1 MAKKIYVLDS
11 NILMQSPNAIFG
23 FADNIVAITGTTL
36 QELDKHKT
44 DPGDRGYNTRE
55 TVRILDDIRS
65 KGNLKKGV
73 ELYNDGILM
82 VIPDMIYEAMPSE
95 YSLSIADNRIIS
107 TVLAYSQTVKKTPV
121 ILITNDLSMRINAT
135 LCGCDVQGYKNETVE
150 IDNVYSG
157 KRDISLSCAIIN
169 QLYDEKKLFV
179 DEDVLSEINMN
190 KNDFIENEFL
200 HVTAIEDEL
209 KTAMAY
215 YRDGYICLIDEKPLR
230 GFGGIRGK
238 NLTQKMLMHALLAP
252 ASKLPLVVVKGPAGT
267 GKTLLAI
274 ACGLN
279 DTYSQGRMERIYD
292 QIMITRS
299 NTISDNDLG
308 FLPGTLEEKMDP
320 LVAPFMD
327 NMKTIF
333 AGTGKDKDLETAE
346 NQIEYVMTHGIVK
359 IAAVGY
365 LRGRTLPDTY
375 LIVDEAQNLTVHQA
389 LEIVSRA
396 GENTKVV
403 LLGDPDQ
410 IDSRYLDRRNNGL
423 VFTAEKMKGSPLC
436 AQITFEQEE
445 SVRSPLAMEA
455 AKRMTV

>member
-55 TVRILDDIRS
+55 TVRILDDIRG

-157 KRDISLSCAIIN
+157 KRDISLSCARIN

-209 KTAMAY
+209 KTAM
-215 YRDGYICLIDEKPLR
+215 
-230 GFGGIRGK
+230 
-238 NLTQKMLMHALLAP
+238 
-252 ASKLPLVVVKGPAGT
+252 
-267 GKTLLAI
+267 
-274 ACGLN
+274 
-279 DTYSQGRMERIYD
+279 
-292 QIMITRS
+292 
-299 NTISDNDLG
+299 
-308 FLPGTLEEKMDP
+308 
-320 LVAPFMD
+320 
-327 NMKTIF
+327 
-333 AGTGKDKDLETAE
+333 
-346 NQIEYVMTHGIVK
+346 
-359 IAAVGY
+359 
-365 LRGRTLPDTY
+365 
-375 LIVDEAQNLTVHQA
+375 
-389 LEIVSRA
+389 
-396 GENTKVV
+396 
-403 LLGDPDQ
+403 
-410 IDSRYLDRRNNGL
+410 
-423 VFTAEKMKGSPLC
+423 FTC
-436 AQITFEQEE
+436 
-445 SVRSPLAMEA
+445 
-455 AKRMTV
+455 

>member
-1 MAKKIYVLDS
+1 MLLS
-11 NILMQSPNAIFG
+11 
-23 FADNIVAITGTTL
+23 VA
-36 QELDKHKT
+36 
-44 DPGDRGYNTRE
+44 
-55 TVRILDDIRS
+55 
-65 KGNLKKGV
+65 
-73 ELYNDGILM
+73 
-82 VIPDMIYEAMPSE
+82 
-95 YSLSIADNRIIS
+95 
-107 TVLAYSQTVKKTPV
+107 VKY
-121 ILITNDLSMRINAT
+121 RAT
-135 LCGCDVQGYKNETVE
+135 
-150 IDNVYSG
+150 
-157 KRDISLSCAIIN
+157 
-169 QLYDEKKLFV
+169 F
-179 DEDVLSEINMN
+179 
-190 KNDFIENEFL
+190 
-200 HVTAIEDEL
+200 EDEL

-238 NLTQKMLMHALLAP
+238 NITQKMLMHALLEP
-252 ASKLPLVVVKGPAGT
+252 AEHLPLVVVKGPAGT

-279 DTYSQGRMERIYD
+279 DTYSQGRWERIYD

-346 NQIEYVMTHGIVK
+346 RQIEHVMSHGIVK

-396 GENTKVV
+396 GGICQKSTCDGGSKEN
-403 LLGDPDQ
+403 
-410 IDSRYLDRRNNGL
+410 DSLKETRR
-423 VFTAEKMKGSPLC
+423 
-436 AQITFEQEE
+436 II
-445 SVRSPLAMEA
+445 
-455 AKRMTV
+455 

>member
-1 MAKKIYVLDS
+1 
-11 NILMQSPNAIFG
+11 
-23 FADNIVAITGTTL
+23 
-36 QELDKHKT
+36 
-44 DPGDRGYNTRE
+44 
-55 TVRILDDIRS
+55 
-65 KGNLKKGV
+65 
-73 ELYNDGILM
+73 
-82 VIPDMIYEAMPSE
+82 
-95 YSLSIADNRIIS
+95 
-107 TVLAYSQTVKKTPV
+107 
-121 ILITNDLSMRINAT
+121 MRINAT

-157 KRDISLSCAIIN
+157 KRDISLSCARIN

-179 DEDVLSEINMN
+179 
-190 KNDFIENEFL
+190 
-200 HVTAIEDEL
+200 
-209 KTAMAY
+209 
-215 YRDGYICLIDEKPLR
+215 DEKPLR

-333 AGTGKDKDLETAE
+333 VGTGKDKDLETAE

-396 GENTKVV
+396 GENTKFV

>member
-1 MAKKIYVLDS
+1 
-11 NILMQSPNAIFG
+11 
-23 FADNIVAITGTTL
+23 
-36 QELDKHKT
+36 
-44 DPGDRGYNTRE
+44 
-55 TVRILDDIRS
+55 
-65 KGNLKKGV
+65 
-73 ELYNDGILM
+73 
-82 VIPDMIYEAMPSE
+82 
-95 YSLSIADNRIIS
+95 
-107 TVLAYSQTVKKTPV
+107 
-121 ILITNDLSMRINAT
+121 
-135 LCGCDVQGYKNETVE
+135 
-150 IDNVYSG
+150 
-157 KRDISLSCAIIN
+157 
-169 QLYDEKKLFV
+169 
-179 DEDVLSEINMN
+179 MN

-333 AGTGKDKDLETAE
+333 AGTG
-346 NQIEYVMTHGIVK
+346 
-359 IAAVGY
+359 
-365 LRGRTLPDTY
+365 
-375 LIVDEAQNLTVHQA
+375 
-389 LEIVSRA
+389 
-396 GENTKVV
+396 
-403 LLGDPDQ
+403 
-410 IDSRYLDRRNNGL
+410 
-423 VFTAEKMKGSPLC
+423 
-436 AQITFEQEE
+436 
-445 SVRSPLAMEA
+445 
-455 AKRMTV
+455 